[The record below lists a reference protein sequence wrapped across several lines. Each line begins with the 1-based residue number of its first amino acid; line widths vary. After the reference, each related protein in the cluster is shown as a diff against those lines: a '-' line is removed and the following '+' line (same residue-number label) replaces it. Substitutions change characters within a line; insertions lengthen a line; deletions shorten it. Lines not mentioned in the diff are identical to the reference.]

1 MKILLVCA
9 AGMSTSLLV
18 EKMKKAV
25 KPEYGEVI
33 INAVP
38 IDQFEEVVKDYDV
51 VLLGPQIR
59 YKQKDFEK
67 ITNELGIPME
77 VINIADY
84 GMVRGDKVLE
94 LALKLVKDK
103 KKEN

>member
-25 KPEYGEVI
+25 KPEYGDVM

-38 IDQFEEVVKDYDV
+38 IDQFEEVVRDYDV
-51 VLLGPQIR
+51 VLVAPQVR
-59 YKQKDFEK
+59 YKKKEFER
-67 ITNELGIPME
+67 ITNELGIPID
-77 VINIADY
+77 VINPADY
-84 GMVRGDKVLE
+84 GMVKGDKVLD
-94 LALKLVKDK
+94 LALKLFKEK
-103 KKEN
+103 KQ